1 MLTVQ
6 GESGTHNLPSG
17 CIRRTVVAMFGNA
30 KKTRTALEALQAE
43 LVALRDQVE
52 KQNASLASERATA
65 ATIAERI
72 AALEG
77 RVSGMGSELSRQLH
91 ELGTE
96 IEELSK
102 RADEAGVMEVVD
114 ALKAAQVKLATEQAR
129 YEITFRQDLAALA
142 NQLLHRAK

>member
-1 MLTVQ
+1 
-6 GESGTHNLPSG
+6 
-17 CIRRTVVAMFGNA
+17 MFGNA
-30 KKTRTALEALQAE
+30 KKTRQAVEALQAE
-43 LVALRDQVE
+43 LVALRNQVE
-52 KQNASLASERATA
+52 LQNSALASERATA
-65 ATIAERI
+65 VSIAERI

-114 ALKAAQVKLATEQAR
+114 ALKAAQVRLATEQAR

-142 NQLLHRAK
+142 NQLLQRSR

>member
-1 MLTVQ
+1 
-6 GESGTHNLPSG
+6 
-17 CIRRTVVAMFGNA
+17 MFGNA
-30 KKTRTALEALQAE
+30 KKTRQAVKALQAE

-52 KQNASLASERATA
+52 QQNSALASERATA
-65 ATIAERI
+65 VSIADRI

-91 ELGTE
+91 ELGSE

-102 RADEAGVMEVVD
+102 RAEEAGVMEVVD
-114 ALKAAQVKLATEQAR
+114 ALKAAQVRLATEQAR

-142 NQLLHRAK
+142 NQLLQRSK

>member
-1 MLTVQ
+1 
-6 GESGTHNLPSG
+6 
-17 CIRRTVVAMFGNA
+17 MFGNA
-30 KKTRTALEALQAE
+30 KKTRQAVEALQAE

-52 KQNASLASERATA
+52 QQNSALASERATA
-65 ATIAERI
+65 VSIAERI

-91 ELGTE
+91 ELGSE

-114 ALKAAQVKLATEQAR
+114 ALKAAQVRLATEQAR

-142 NQLLHRAK
+142 NQLLQRSR

>member
-1 MLTVQ
+1 
-6 GESGTHNLPSG
+6 
-17 CIRRTVVAMFGNA
+17 MFA
-30 KKTRTALEALQAE
+30 KKTRQAIESMQAE
-43 LVALRDQVE
+43 LVALREQVE
-52 KQNASLASERATA
+52 QQSAALISERATA
-65 ATIAERI
+65 QSIAERI

-102 RADEAGVMEVVD
+102 RADEAGVLEVVD
-114 ALKAAQVKLATEQAR
+114 ALKAAQVRLATEQAR

-142 NQLLHRAK
+142 NKLLQRDR

>member
-1 MLTVQ
+1 
-6 GESGTHNLPSG
+6 
-17 CIRRTVVAMFGNA
+17 MFGNA
-30 KKTRTALEALQAE
+30 KKTRSALEALQAE

-52 KQNASLASERATA
+52 KQNTALASERAA
-65 ATIAERI
+65 ATSIAERI

-114 ALKAAQVKLATEQAR
+114 ALKAAQIRLATEQAR

-142 NQLLHRAK
+142 NQLLQRGR

>member
-1 MLTVQ
+1 
-6 GESGTHNLPSG
+6 
-17 CIRRTVVAMFGNA
+17 MFGNA
-30 KKTRTALEALQAE
+30 KKTRQAVKALQAE
-43 LVALRDQVE
+43 LVALRDHVE
-52 KQNASLASERATA
+52 QQNSALASERATA
-65 ATIAERI
+65 VSIADRI

-91 ELGTE
+91 ELGSE

-114 ALKAAQVKLATEQAR
+114 ALKAAQVRLATEQAR

-142 NQLLHRAK
+142 NQLLQRSR

>member
-1 MLTVQ
+1 
-6 GESGTHNLPSG
+6 
-17 CIRRTVVAMFGNA
+17 MFGNA
-30 KKTRTALEALQAE
+30 KKTRQAVKALQAE

-52 KQNASLASERATA
+52 QQNSALASERATA
-65 ATIAERI
+65 VSIADRI

-91 ELGTE
+91 ELGSE

-114 ALKAAQVKLATEQAR
+114 ALKAAQVRLATEQAR

-142 NQLLHRAK
+142 NQLLQRSR

>member
-1 MLTVQ
+1 
-6 GESGTHNLPSG
+6 
-17 CIRRTVVAMFGNA
+17 MFGNA
-30 KKTRTALEALQAE
+30 KKTRQAVEALQAE

-52 KQNASLASERATA
+52 QQNSALASERATA
-65 ATIAERI
+65 VSIAERI

-91 ELGTE
+91 ELGSE

-114 ALKAAQVKLATEQAR
+114 ALKAAQVRLATEQAR

-142 NQLLHRAK
+142 NQLLQRSK